1 MHFYFFTAD
10 MILSYNVLEYV
21 LNKLHEAKKAIMFLS
36 LLLDRNLE
44 GEIDAICAK
53 TSETSKTFHPND
65 IVALF
70 MENCNKKN
78 F

>member
-1 MHFYFFTAD
+1 
-10 MILSYNVLEYV
+10 
-21 LNKLHEAKKAIMFLS
+21 MFLS

-70 MENCNKKN
+70 MENCNKKI
-78 F
+78 FSRF